1 VNGISAAPEPMK
13 ALVRSLLV
21 LALLWLTWIAWQPPQ
36 TTVHQQAVKATLPAM
51 PSGAGSTD
59 NRDQWRVVTR
69 RIVWGEA
76 VKTLEQRFGEAGLTP
91 IKIKTR
97 EPVIM
102 HAFDDGRIFQ
112 DFKEAAKIKSE
123 WEKQKVDAD
132 VIKVSIEVGKTVY
145 MVGLGR
151 FYLTEYAEQMQN
163 RLRQVGKPYRYEQ
176 RTVELPVWRFT
187 FPPSDKA
194 SAAKLWEKLQDLGVA
209 SPTLMPQDKFEEIY
223 GKR

>member
-1 VNGISAAPEPMK
+1 MK
-13 ALVRSLLV
+13 MLLRSLLV
-21 LALLWLTWIAWQPPQ
+21 LALLWLTWTAWQPPQ
-36 TTVHQQAVKATLPAM
+36 TIVHQHAVKATLPDV
-51 PSGAGSTD
+51 PSGTRADPTD
-59 NRDQWRVVTR
+59 NRERWRVITR
-69 RIVWGEA
+69 RIVWGDA
-76 VKTLEQRFGEAGLTP
+76 VKTLEQRFNEAGLTP

-112 DFKEAAKIKSE
+112 DFNAAAKVKSA
-123 WEKQKVDAD
+123 WEKQQVDAD

-163 RLRQVGKPYRYEQ
+163 RLRQIGKPYRYEQ

-209 SPTLMPQDKFEEIY
+209 SPTLMPEDKFEELY